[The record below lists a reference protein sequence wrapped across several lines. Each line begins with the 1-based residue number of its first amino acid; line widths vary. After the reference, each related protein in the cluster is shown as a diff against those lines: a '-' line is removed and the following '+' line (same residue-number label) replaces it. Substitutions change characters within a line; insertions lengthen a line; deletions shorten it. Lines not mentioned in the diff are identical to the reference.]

1 MYSERKFE
9 IQIYHFY
16 AVCNDIFNARADFER
31 ELFNVLLESKQL
43 RRLALERVID
53 YGLQTLRKQL
63 GSVPIL
69 GALIM

>member
-43 RRLALERVID
+43 RRLALERVISN
-53 YGLQTLRKQL
+53 QPTN
-63 GSVPIL
+63 
-69 GALIM
+69 A